1 MKIRFGKC
9 ICIALTSTLFS
20 FLLVSS
26 GFAGKLSQIRLDDG
40 SSIQA
45 EVISFSNGIYV
56 LNSPS
61 LGIFELSEDKISS
74 IQMSSKTG
82 SIRSTQSYFSSNDRS
97 STAVSSS
104 NLDSKVSQFRNQL
117 TQDPETMQ
125 MIHNLQNDP
134 SVKQI
139 LNDKELMKA
148 INGQDLGVVASDPK
162 IKSFANSEAFKA
174 ILEKS
179 R

>member
-1 MKIRFGKC
+1 MKPCFGKC
-9 ICIALTSTLFS
+9 VRIAWTSVLLI
-20 FLLVSS
+20 FLLAGST
-26 GFAGKLSQIRLDDG
+26 FAGKLSQIRLEDG

-45 EVISFSNGIYV
+45 EVISFTNGIYV

-61 LGIFELSEDKISS
+61 LGTFELSEDKIVS
-74 IQMSSKTG
+74 IQMPGKNGLDRNPQSS
-82 SIRSTQSYFSSNDRS
+82 SSDDNPGS
-97 STAVSSS
+97 STAPSS
-104 NLDSKVSQFRNQL
+104 NLDLQVSQFRNQL

-125 MIHNLQNDP
+125 MIQNLQNDP
-134 SVKQI
+134 SVQQI

-148 INGQDLGVVASDPK
+148 INGQDLGVVASDPR
-162 IKSFANSEAFKA
+162 IKSFANSEAFRA

>member
-1 MKIRFGKC
+1 MKLRFGKC
-9 ICIALTSTLFS
+9 ICIALASGLFS
-20 FLLVSS
+20 FLLVGSV
-26 GFAGKLSQIRLDDG
+26 FAGKLSQIRLGDG

-45 EVISFSNGIYV
+45 EVMSFSNGIYV

-61 LGIFELSEDKISS
+61 LGTFELSEDKIIS
-74 IQMSSKTG
+74 IQMPRKTG
-82 SIRSTQSYFSSNDRS
+82 NNRS
-97 STAVSSS
+97 SQSSFSGADRNSTTVSSS

-125 MIHNLQNDP
+125 MIQNLQNDP

-162 IKSFANSEAFKA
+162 IKSFANSEAFRA
-174 ILEKS
+174 IIEKS

>member
-1 MKIRFGKC
+1 MKLRFGKYT
-9 ICIALTSTLFS
+9 CIALTSVLFS
-20 FLLVSS
+20 FLLAGSV
-26 GFAGKLSQIRLDDG
+26 FAGKLSQIRLGDG

-45 EVISFSNGIYV
+45 EVMSFSNGIYV
-56 LNSPS
+56 INSPS
-61 LGIFELSEDKISS
+61 LGTFELSEDKIIS
-74 IQMSSKTG
+74 IQMPGITG
-82 SIRSTQSYFSSNDRS
+82 SNRSSQSNFSGDDRS

-104 NLDSKVSQFRNQL
+104 NLDSQVSQFRNQL

-125 MIHNLQNDP
+125 MIQNLQNDP

-148 INGQDLGVVASDPK
+148 INGQDIGVVASDPK
-162 IKSFANSEAFKA
+162 IKSFANSEAFRA

>member
-1 MKIRFGKC
+1 MKLFFRKC
-9 ICIALTSTLFS
+9 ICLVLVGALFT
-20 FLLVSS
+20 FLLESS
-26 GFAGKLSQIRLDDG
+26 ALAGKLSQIRLNDG

-45 EVISFSNGIYV
+45 EVMSFSNGNYV

-61 LGIFELSEDKISS
+61 LGTFELSEDKITS
-74 IQMSSKTG
+74 IQMPGGNGSNRNSQSDFSGDDQSSP
-82 SIRSTQSYFSSNDRS
+82 
-97 STAVSSS
+97 AVSSS

-125 MIHNLQNDP
+125 MIQNLQNDP

-139 LNDKELMKA
+139 LDDKELMQA
-148 INGQDLGVVASDPK
+148 INGQDLGVVAKDPK
-162 IKSFANSEAFKA
+162 IKSFANSEAFQA

>member
-1 MKIRFGKC
+1 MKLHLGKWFC
-9 ICIALTSTLFS
+9 IVLIGVLFS
-20 FLLVSS
+20 FLLVGSV
-26 GFAGKLSQIRLDDG
+26 FAGKLSQIRLGDG

-45 EVISFSNGIYV
+45 EVMSFSNGIYV

-61 LGIFELSEDKISS
+61 LGTFELSEDKIVS
-74 IQMSSKTG
+74 IQMPGKISSRSSQSNFTG
-82 SIRSTQSYFSSNDRS
+82 DNRS
-97 STAVSSS
+97 STVVSPS
-104 NLDSKVSQFRNQL
+104 NLDSQVSQFRNQL

-125 MIHNLQNDP
+125 MIQNLQNDP

-162 IKSFANSEAFKA
+162 IKSFANSEAFRA

>member
-1 MKIRFGKC
+1 MKLHFGKYV
-9 ICIALTSTLFS
+9 CIALTCVLFS
-20 FLLVSS
+20 FLLVDSV
-26 GFAGKLSQIRLDDG
+26 FAGKLSQIRLDDG

-45 EVISFSNGIYV
+45 EVMSFSNGIYV

-61 LGIFELSEDKISS
+61 LGSFELSEDKIIS
-74 IQMSSKTG
+74 IQMFGKTG
-82 SIRSTQSYFSSNDRS
+82 LKRSSQSSFSDNDRS

-104 NLDSKVSQFRNQL
+104 NSDSQVSQFRNQL

-125 MIHNLQNDP
+125 MIQNLQNDP

-139 LNDKELMKA
+139 LNDKDLMKA

-162 IKSFANSEAFKA
+162 IKSFANSEAFRA

>member
-1 MKIRFGKC
+1 MKLFVRKW
-9 ICIALTSTLFS
+9 ICLALVGVLFA
-20 FLLVSS
+20 FLLDSS
-26 GFAGKLSQIRLDDG
+26 AFAGKLSRIRLNDG

-45 EVISFSNGIYV
+45 EVMSFSNGIYV

-61 LGIFELSEDKISS
+61 LGTFELSEGKITS
-74 IQMSSKTG
+74 IQMPGRNG
-82 SIRSTQSYFSSNDRS
+82 SNRNSQSDFSSDDRS
-97 STAVSSS
+97 SPTVSSS
-104 NLDSKVSQFRNQL
+104 NVNSQVSQFRNQL

-125 MIHNLQNDP
+125 MIQNLQNDP

-139 LNDKELMKA
+139 LDDKELMQA
-148 INGQDLGVVASDPK
+148 INGQDLGVVAKDPK
-162 IKSFANSEAFKA
+162 IKSFANSEAFQA

>member
-1 MKIRFGKC
+1 MKLRFRKSIRIVFTGV
-9 ICIALTSTLFS
+9 LFT
-20 FLLVSS
+20 FLLVDFA
-26 GFAGKLSQIRLDDG
+26 FAGKLSQIRLGDG

-45 EVISFSNGIYV
+45 EVISFTNGIYV

-61 LGIFELSEDKISS
+61 LGTFELSEDKIIS
-74 IQMSSKTG
+74 IQMSGKNG
-82 SIRSTQSYFSSNDRS
+82 SSGNSQ
-97 STAVSSS
+97 SSS
-104 NLDSKVSQFRNQL
+104 SGLDSQVSQFRNQL

-125 MIHNLQNDP
+125 MIQNLQNDP
-134 SVKQI
+134 SVQKI

-162 IKSFANSEAFKA
+162 IKSFANSEAFRA

>member
-1 MKIRFGKC
+1 MKLCIGKRT
-9 ICIALTSTLFS
+9 CIALTSILFS
-20 FLLVSS
+20 FLLVCSV
-26 GFAGKLSQIRLDDG
+26 FAGKLSQIRLGDG

-45 EVISFSNGIYV
+45 EVMSFSNGIYV

-61 LGIFELSEDKISS
+61 LGTFELPEDKIIS
-74 IQMSSKTG
+74 IQMPGKIG
-82 SIRSTQSYFSSNDRS
+82 SNRSLQSNFSGSDRS

-104 NLDSKVSQFRNQL
+104 NLDSQVSQFRNQL

-125 MIHNLQNDP
+125 MIQNLQNDP

-148 INGQDLGVVASDPK
+148 INGQDIGVVASDPK
-162 IKSFANSEAFKA
+162 IKSFANSEAFRA